1 MARRRRL
8 ALALVALLAA
18 TVLAGCAGRYGG
30 GVEPPATTVDIHDD
44 RFEPARVSVQVNE
57 SIQFD
62 NVGDDT
68 HTVTFYDGP
77 GNISGAG
84 SGDLEPG
91 DHYTFAPQHP
101 GTYRYRCIYHSEPSG
116 EGYTGMTGKI
126 VVG

>member
-18 TVLAGCAGRYGG
+18 VVLAGCADRYGS
-30 GVEPPATTVDIHDD
+30 GVEAPATEVAVHDD
-44 RFEPARVSVQVNE
+44 RFDPTRVSVQTNE
-57 SIQFD
+57 TIQWD
-62 NVGDDT
+62 NRGEST
-68 HTVTFYDGP
+68 HTVTFYAGP

-91 DHYTFAPQHP
+91 DRYAFSPQRS

-116 EGYTGMTGKI
+116 EGYTGMTGRI